1 MHHLRKSQRNYVLNL
16 LGRTATLTPEVEI
29 ESCPDYSRAFAF
41 WNDVPILLLNH
52 SISRNEN
59 PQGENEVDSSSF
71 EDFHT
76 QIASLLTVLKKSNTA
91 NTRVVYVVSCSKTK
105 QNKTGMMKNI
115 ARLA

>member
-16 LGRTATLTPEVEI
+16 VGRTATLTPEVEI

-76 QIASLLTVLKKSNTA
+76 QIASLLTVLKNQTQL
-91 NTRVVYVVSCSKTK
+91 TLV
-105 QNKTGMMKNI
+105 
-115 ARLA
+115 